1 MKKIYLAVSDKEDGE
16 IRSTIKGLLPFVDVH
31 KLSSKEEVLEAI
43 SNPFLAC
50 ITLSDFLD
58 QHILESIKLE
68 GQLIV
73 IDYDKSINVT
83 NKNIVLCRSTNDT
96 RMAIYD
102 SPIGHLGI
110 DRTVMEPSNDKPI
123 KKEIANETAENDVK
137 KSDNQEKAID
147 KSPPEFSKEKDNT
160 NSKIPPKENDLE
172 KNSEKI
178 NSKSL
183 SKTPSPESKK
193 AAPNQE
199 HDNSSASQ
207 KKRKKI
213 YISSPTKAHDF
224 GRKLNGVNL
233 STEKTVGIWAPLTAG
248 ATTFIVDYAIFLQ
261 QHGVPISVVE
271 IPKENP
277 HLFKILHRF
286 GSKPDNWISL
296 TENLYSNDNGN
307 NNSLW
312 IYKGVKWFPVGL
324 NDFDIDRNQDLI
336 LDFFISVKENAYVL
350 VDLPTGK
357 MDDSTLN
364 TLPYLDEIWVIA
376 DDQFDRTKEWKNFI
390 HNTLIKEYK
399 KPVKLIHSRT
409 GTHSRPKDVAELL
422 DLELITSLPSMF
434 DRVMANNHERKPLI
448 ADIIAAQKLI
458 PPFIKIARGFV
469 GKEFD
474 KIYRPTFWMKIKRK
488 LLDAV
493 D

>member
-31 KLSSKEEVLEAI
+31 KLSSKQEVLEAI
-43 SNPFLAC
+43 SSPFLAC

-58 QHILESIKLE
+58 QHTLESIKLE

-73 IDYDKSINVT
+73 IDYGKSISAT

-110 DRTVMEPSNDKPI
+110 DRTVMEPSNDKLI
-123 KKEIANETAENDVK
+123 KKEMANGEYENEVK
-137 KSDNQEKAID
+137 KLDEEEKDTD
-147 KSPPEFSKEKDNT
+147 KSPQKFSKEEDNPESEITPREKDL
-160 NSKIPPKENDLE
+160 KE
-172 KNSEKI
+172 KPEKI
-178 NSKSL
+178 KSKSL
-183 SKTPSPESKK
+183 SKKPSSETNKT
-193 AAPNQE
+193 AHNQKHSE
-199 HDNSSASQ
+199 PSTLP
-207 KKRKKI
+207 KKRKKT

-233 STEKTVGIWAPLTAG
+233 NTEKTVGVWAPITAG

-271 IPKENP
+271 IPKENA
-277 HLFKILHRF
+277 HLFKVLHRF

-324 NDFDIDRNQDLI
+324 NDFDIERNQDLI

-350 VDLPTGK
+350 VDMPTGK
-357 MDDSTLN
+357 MDESTLN

-399 KPVKLIHSRT
+399 KPVKMIHSRT

-422 DLELITSLPSMF
+422 DLELITALPSMF
-434 DRVMANNHERKPLI
+434 DKVMANNHERKPLI